1 MGGGLWWDIP
11 GNGGGSRSDFSA
23 ETSGLIQIKLHEE
36 HLCAFKQKV
45 APKEAVMSLTK
56 SYTVAESLQLPMPK
70 GHWASHLSYTLY
82 TQTCLSLASTGNRT
96 GKLVVNHSFSGKPS
110 SPLSKYGQISSRIS
124 VYLRL
129 RIHGICSF
137 NHPQVYHVFLQ
148 QIFP

>member
-1 MGGGLWWDIP
+1 MGCSIP

-23 ETSGLIQIKLHEE
+23 EISGLIQIELHEE

-45 APKEAVMSLTK
+45 TPREAVMSLTK
-56 SYTVAESLQLPMPK
+56 SYTVAESLQLPLPK
-70 GHWASHLSYTLY
+70 GHWASHLSYPLY
-82 TQTCLSLASTGNRT
+82 TQTCLSTGNRT

-124 VYLRL
+124 VYLCL